1 MIKIED
7 RNEKGVRIAFEG
19 NLETLSAEMELLLR
33 KFKTCLVK
41 NTEDKA
47 LAEALFARVIK
58 NAVLSDEDIKKRFEV
73 FNKQF
78 KKSIEESDFD

>member
-78 KKSIEESDFD
+78 EKSIEESDFD

>member
-7 RNEKGVRIAFEG
+7 RNGEGVRITLEG